1 MYHYKGC
8 GLPNVW
14 LVNGFT
20 ERDTPYGPAVAIA
33 DIDGLH
39 RVIGLEIIEKPGRFS
54 PEEVR
59 FLRKE
64 MDLSQKMLAECLQ
77 LKEVT
82 VRNWERKDRPKG
94 GCPKGPA
101 QLLLRML
108 YLEYTG
114 GDGQVREM
122 VERLSNLDQASCQL
136 QLRFKD
142 SPEIGWR
149 RESLAA

>member
-39 RVIGLEIIEKPGRFS
+39 RTIGLEIIGKPGRFS

-64 MDLSQKMLAECLQ
+64 MDLSQRALAECLQ
-77 LKEVT
+77 LKEIT
-82 VRNWERKDRPKG
+82 VRNWERK

-101 QLLLRML
+101 QILLRML

-114 GDGQVREM
+114 GDGRVREM
-122 VERLSNLDQASCQL
+122 VERLSSLDQVSCQL

-142 SPEIGWR
+142 LPETGWR
-149 RESLAA
+149 RELLAA